1 MPFIYA
7 HCAISLIYCGMN
19 LVLLYEGIKAEST
32 AHVGLL
38 VAGYVVELHV
48 YTDRAEQRDYT
59 KAA

>member
-1 MPFIYA
+1 M
-7 HCAISLIYCGMN
+7 SLIYCGTN
-19 LVLLYEGIKAEST
+19 LVLLCEGIKAEST